1 MTLKDIGREGMDS
14 IQLAQSS
21 EVETLGSIRAGEYKQ
36 LRNYNNLKVGLLCGV
51 IGRIVSECVCR

>member
-1 MTLKDIGREGMDS
+1 MTLKDIGHEGMDS

-21 EVETLGSIRAGEYKQ
+21 EVETLGSIKVGEYEQ

-51 IGRIVSECVCR
+51 IGRVVSVYICR